1 MSEDTMI
8 LYMHDLILFPLLP
21 NQVTTFIFSIFT
33 HEWTSNTPAELGCG
47 LSCHPETQLQTRY

>member
-1 MSEDTMI
+1 MMI